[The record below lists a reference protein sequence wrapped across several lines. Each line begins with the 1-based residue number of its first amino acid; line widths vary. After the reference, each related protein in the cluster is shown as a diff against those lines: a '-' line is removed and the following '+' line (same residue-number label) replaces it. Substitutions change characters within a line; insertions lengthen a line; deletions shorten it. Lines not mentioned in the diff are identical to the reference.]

1 MLATRMALRM
11 VDRLEELQRRRQ
23 YLRMHEGSFD
33 EDIDDVPFENSS
45 FVVSGGEIDIE
56 RLMVL
61 LRDVVVPTQERGFG
75 TGYRLSM
82 VSDAEPKQSAR
93 MLTFFSIV
101 SL

>member
-1 MLATRMALRM
+1 MSATRMALRM
-11 VDRLEELQRRRQ
+11 VDRLEELQRRRK
-23 YLRMHEGSFD
+23 YLQMHEGSSD
-33 EDIDDVPFENSS
+33 EEADDVPIENSS
-45 FVVSGGEIDIE
+45 FIVSRGEIDLE

-61 LRDVVVPTQERGFG
+61 LRDVVVPIQERGFG

-82 VSDAEPKQSAR
+82 VSDAEPTQSAR